1 MPMATRSTSSSS
13 AVQLAALP
21 VRWLQ
26 QRWQQMPAAFV
37 GLLTIL
43 IYLLLA
49 IFGEAIAPHP
59 YTEQNLAV
67 ILQPP
72 SIHHLFGT
80 DQFGRD
86 IFSRVVVGSRSIML
100 IAGTATLLSLLV
112 GGAVG
117 LVAGFVGG
125 LWDEALMRITDLLLS
140 FPALLLALLIIS
152 TLGSDLIY
160 LVLTTVVVFAPGI
173 ARVVRSETLNLVTK
187 EFIEAAR
194 VVGVPAHRILLYHLL
209 PNLSNLLVVE
219 GSIYFSYTIMISAG
233 LGFLGLGVQPP
244 SPDWGLQI
252 NDGRNVI
259 LTAWWVTAFPSFAMA
274 SLVLGVNLF
283 ADGLTRRQMQR

>member
-1 MPMATRSTSSSS
+1 MPRATRSTSSSS
-13 AVQLAALP
+13 AVQLAAPL

-26 QRWQQMPAAFV
+26 QRWQQMPAALV
-37 GLLTIL
+37 GLLTVL

-100 IAGTATLLSLLV
+100 ISGTATLLSLLV

-252 NDGRNVI
+252 NDGRNLI
-259 LTAWWVTAFPSFAMA
+259 LTAWWVTAFPSLAIA
-274 SLVLGVNLF
+274 SLVLGVNLL

>member
-1 MPMATRSTSSSS
+1 MATRSTSSSS

-194 VVGVPAHRILLYHLL
+194 VVGVPAHRILLHHLL